1 MTVKQLRAFLAVA
14 QSLSF
19 AQACERLHLSQPA
32 LSLAIKNLEESLGG
46 QLLTRTTRSVRLTP
60 EGETLLPI
68 ARRLLVDWDNTE
80 ELLRQHFTLQLGKVA
95 VAAMPSFA
103 GNRLPA
109 ALKAFRDAYPR
120 VNVAVHDVINERVM
134 EMVRERRV
142 ELGVA
147 FEPAALDGLQFTPLY
162 NDRFVAVVP
171 ASSELAS
178 RDALSWADLLG
189 QAFIA
194 LQRPSAVRLLLED
207 SIAAVDA
214 EDKVAAY
221 GNWLGILDGTLTE
234 EVSKGG
240 NRFTRRLAAD
250 LSFTTPTGEAASLK
264 GRALM
269 LVRNKAVRLVG
280 LKDVGQLQDGYPPA
294 SGKPP
299 NDAASCPIC
308 RVASRAVERLT
319 RVVSICCNLA
329 CLR

>member
-46 QLLTRTTRSVRLTP
+46 QLLARTTRSVRLTP

-178 RDALSWADLLG
+178 RDALSWVDLMG
-189 QAFIA
+189 QPFIA

-207 SIAAVDA
+207 SIAALHGKLPVAFESHQLATVGRMVAEGLGVSAVPSLCRGQMEELGARCLPLNEPQVERRVGLLHLAGHQLSSAAQAMADVLMAQALAA
-214 EDKVAAY
+214 EDAC
-221 GNWLGILDGTLTE
+221 
-234 EVSKGG
+234 
-240 NRFTRRLAAD
+240 RR
-250 LSFTTPTGEAASLK
+250 
-264 GRALM
+264 
-269 LVRNKAVRLVG
+269 
-280 LKDVGQLQDGYPPA
+280 
-294 SGKPP
+294 
-299 NDAASCPIC
+299 
-308 RVASRAVERLT
+308 
-319 RVVSICCNLA
+319 
-329 CLR
+329 

>member
-207 SIAAVDA
+207 SIAALHGKLPVAFESHQLATVGRMVA
-214 EDKVAAY
+214 E
-221 GNWLGILDGTLTE
+221 GLGVSAVPSLCRGQME
-234 EVSKGG
+234 ELGARCLPLNEPQVE
-240 NRFTRRLAAD
+240 RR
-250 LSFTTPTGEAASLK
+250 
-264 GRALM
+264 
-269 LVRNKAVRLVG
+269 VG
-280 LKDVGQLQDGYPPA
+280 LLHLAGHQLSSAAQAMADVLMAQA
-294 SGKPP
+294 
-299 NDAASCPIC
+299 
-308 RVASRAVERLT
+308 
-319 RVVSICCNLA
+319 LA
-329 CLR
+329 FSDDRS

>member
-1 MTVKQLRAFLAVA
+1 MTIKQLRAFLAVA

-19 AQACERLHLSQPA
+19 VQACARLHLSQPA

-46 QLLTRTTRSVRLTP
+46 PLLVRTTRSVNLTP
-60 EGETLLPI
+60 EGELLLPI

-103 GNRLPA
+103 CNRLPA

-134 EMVRERRV
+134 EMVRDRRV

-147 FEPAALDGLQFTPLY
+147 FEPATLDGLQFTPLY

-171 ASSELAS
+171 ASSELAG

-189 QAFIA
+189 QPFIA

-207 SIAAVDA
+207 SIAALHGKLPVAFESHQLATVGRMVA
-214 EDKVAAY
+214 E
-221 GNWLGILDGTLTE
+221 GLGVSAVPSLCRRQME
-234 EVSKGG
+234 ELGARCLPLGEPQVE
-240 NRFTRRLAAD
+240 RR
-250 LSFTTPTGEAASLK
+250 
-264 GRALM
+264 
-269 LVRNKAVRLVG
+269 VG
-280 LKDVGQLQDGYPPA
+280 LLQLAGHQLSSAAQAMGEMLLAQALA
-294 SGKPP
+294 SE
-299 NDAASCPIC
+299 N
-308 RVASRAVERLT
+308 
-319 RVVSICCNLA
+319 A
-329 CLR
+329 CLSGPLEAHPL